1 MEVPSRHRPL
11 LLLAAVIV
19 AQLLLLAFQVKRG
32 NDVPLIR
39 VWSAELL
46 TPSQKAASVVI
57 SKIGGFW
64 YGYLDLRNARAD
76 NRKLSQEVGELRL
89 KNEQLQGQAAEAL
102 RLTKMLGFWQE
113 NADVPMLAAQVIGAN
128 ADSNSQTVFINRG
141 ERDGIRRNMAVIT
154 PDGVVGKISEA
165 LPHTAQVLLV
175 TDRDSGLGALLAGT
189 RTHGV
194 VKGTGDPFLSLDYVN
209 GEEKVPDGA
218 EVLTSGED
226 RIFPKNLPVGI
237 VEWTKPGTPFQTI
250 QLRPAAHL
258 DRLEEVL
265 VVLSDQPF
273 KLRESEATSSQDKAP
288 AVKEEKNAFAASA
301 IKLAPSAPKSTPQA
315 SSKPAT
321 AAAAQKNP
329 PVAPPKKPSTVP
341 PGGISQ

>member
-19 AQLLLLAFQVKRG
+19 AQVLLLAFQIKRG
-32 NDVPLIR
+32 NDVSLIR
-39 VWSAELL
+39 IWSAELL
-46 TPSQKAASVVI
+46 TPSQRGASFVL
-57 SKIGGFW
+57 SKVHGFW
-64 YGYLDLRNARAD
+64 YGYVDLRNARAD

-102 RLTKMLGFWQE
+102 RLTKLLGFRQE
-113 NADVPMLAAQVIGAN
+113 NADAPMLAAQVIGAN

-141 ERDGIRRNMAVIT
+141 EREGIRRNMAVIT
-154 PDGVVGKISEA
+154 PDGVVGKVSEV
-165 LPHTAQVLLV
+165 LPHTAQVLLI

-237 VEWTKPGTPFQTI
+237 VEWSKPGSPFQTVKL
-250 QLRPAAHL
+250 QPAAHL

-273 KLRESEATSSQDKAP
+273 KLRESQTTSSQDRA
-288 AVKEEKNAFAASA
+288 AVANDEKTALADSA
-301 IKLAPSAPKSTPQA
+301 MKLAPATSKSTPQTPG
-315 SSKPAT
+315 KPAVVE
-321 AAAAQKNP
+321 KKL
-329 PVAPPKKPSTVP
+329 PVAPSKKPSTTP